1 MQMNDLVLRLVPEGE
16 LEVAASL
23 LPSETDRT
31 DPRSEC
37 FGDLPKAPLS
47 TGEKIWGIDNH
58 GTLTGVIYLL
68 PQPEEKV
75 VHVKAIA
82 LPRGR
87 WGMGLATW
95 MLEEAY
101 KIVKRGKFDEMRIT
115 LESGTPAIGEAIM
128 DAEFKG
134 PDLTEETFPVGNL
147 IREVV
152 RP

>member
-1 MQMNDLVLRLVPEGE
+1 MDINDLVLRLLPENE
-16 LEVAASL
+16 LEMAASL

-31 DPRSEC
+31 DPRCEC

-47 TGEKIWGIDNH
+47 SGDKIWGIYNH
-58 GTLTGVIYLL
+58 GTLTGVIYL
-68 PQPEEKV
+68 QPNAEEKL
-75 VHVKAIA
+75 VHVRVIA

-87 WGMGLATW
+87 WGMGLSTW

-115 LESGTPAIGEAIM
+115 LETGTLAVGEAIM
-128 DAEFKG
+128 DAGFKG
-134 PDLTEETFPVGNL
+134 PDLEEETFPIGEWT
-147 IREVV
+147 REVS